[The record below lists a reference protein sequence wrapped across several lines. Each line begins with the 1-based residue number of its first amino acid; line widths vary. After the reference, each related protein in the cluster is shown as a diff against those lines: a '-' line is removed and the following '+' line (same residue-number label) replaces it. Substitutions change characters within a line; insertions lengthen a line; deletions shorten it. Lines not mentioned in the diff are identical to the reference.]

1 MPGDRGSQD
10 LLVLV
15 RVHTVP
21 GAKSNGIMLVEEYD
35 FNRNSCIEG
44 PWRGGVN
51 PWAASDDSRPNTD
64 GLKISV
70 SMTSTTH
77 TEGLLN

>member
-44 PWRGGVN
+44 PWRGG
-51 PWAASDDSRPNTD
+51 
-64 GLKISV
+64 
-70 SMTSTTH
+70 STLGQRAMILDLT
-77 TEGLLN
+77 LMA